1 MAPYARFGLIAA
13 IVGAGVAALVWWLT
27 PGISVTVAAHPALV
41 VALLTM
47 LVVAA
52 GVLPGWWKALG
63 RRQADALSA
72 QRDELTAW
80 ADARE
85 QRARDS
91 VEQRLTAERTRLLGR
106 IDHELKNPVMAT
118 NLALERLRTA
128 ASGSAEAAEAL
139 AVIGTQSQRF
149 AALLQSLRK
158 ITDVEHRELDLE
170 RVDLAALLTTVH
182 GEGRATTLGAVR
194 QWSLSLPQAPWPLP
208 TIIADHDLIYLA
220 VHNLADNA
228 LKYTRPGDRIEIR
241 ATEVDGGVSIEVA
254 DTGTGIPDA
263 ELAGVWDELSRA
275 STARGVPGQ
284 GLGLAL
290 VRSVVHRHGGT
301 VALRSRV
308 GTGTSVGVWLP
319 HGGPG
324 APRPAAGV
332 PRPAAAASPT
342 GPAGTPTPRAAPANP
357 PHP

>member
-1 MAPYARFGLIAA
+1 MAPYARFGLITAA
-13 IVGAGVAALVWWLT
+13 VGAGVAALVWWLT
-27 PGISVTVAAHPALV
+27 PGISVTVAANPALV
-41 VALLTM
+41 VASLTL

-52 GVLPGWWKALG
+52 GALPGWWKALG
-63 RRQADALSA
+63 RRHAEALAA
-72 QRDELTAW
+72 QRDELAAA

-182 GEGRATTLGAVR
+182 AEGRATTLGAAR

-208 TIIADHDLIYLA
+208 TVIADHDLIYLA

-228 LKYTRPGDRIEIR
+228 VKYTRPGDRIEIR
-241 ATEVDGGVSIEVA
+241 ATESDGGVSIEVA

-290 VRSVVHRHGGT
+290 VRSVVHRHGGR

-324 APRPAAGV
+324 APRPTGHAPPAGAPGV
-332 PRPAAAASPT
+332 PDPRLAPT
-342 GPAGTPTPRAAPANP
+342 GPFSPPGMPRP
-357 PHP
+357 

>member
-1 MAPYARFGLIAA
+1 MSPTAADVAAHIRFGL
-13 IVGAGVAALVWWLT
+13 VAALVGAVVAAFVWWLT
-27 PGISVTVAAHPALV
+27 PGLSITIAANPALV
-41 VALLTM
+41 VALLTAA
-47 LVVAA
+47 VVAA
-52 GVLPGWWKALG
+52 GVLPGWWKGVG
-63 RRQADALSA
+63 RRHQEALTDQHRQLS
-72 QRDELTAW
+72 AW

-85 QRARDS
+85 RRARDS
-91 VEQRLTAERTRLLGR
+91 VEQQLTAERTRLLGR

-128 ASGSAEAAEAL
+128 ASGSPEASEAL

-170 RVDLAALLTTVH
+170 RVDLAGLLTTVH
-182 GEGRATTLGAVR
+182 EESRVTALGRAR

-208 TIIADHDLIYLA
+208 TVIADHDLIYLA
-220 VHNLADNA
+220 INNLADNA
-228 LKYTRPGDRIEIR
+228 LKYTRSGDRIEIR
-241 ATEVDGGVSIEVA
+241 ATESEGGVSIEVA

-275 STARGVPGQ
+275 STARGVAGQ

-290 VRSVVHRHGGT
+290 VRSVVHRHGGK

-308 GTGTSVGVWLP
+308 GTGTSVALWLP
-319 HGGPG
+319 HGGP
-324 APRPAAGV
+324 AQADPPSRTLDPPEV
-332 PRPAAAASPT
+332 PR
-342 GPAGTPTPRAAPANP
+342 R
-357 PHP
+357 